1 MKLQHWI
8 TLHAALAIGFG
19 IAFALYSPLMMVM
32 FGIPDIPSQ
41 DVLLYWNVI
50 AFARMFGGAL
60 FALGLLLF
68 ALRRPIEAL
77 SPEQRRG
84 LVFALLIGNVVS
96 LFIATTQQLSIWLAP
111 AGVVAIVVFAIL
123 ALGYLLFLIRP

>member
-84 LVFALLIGNVVS
+84 LVFA
-96 LFIATTQQLSIWLAP
+96 
-111 AGVVAIVVFAIL
+111 IL